1 MKKLLLLFVLVMLS
15 CNCVF
20 AQMILHLPQW
30 EKFVKITTNNIPLR
44 KTPALNS
51 SKLLVSG
58 EETMYPTYSWK
69 AEKGYTTS
77 YFEVGTILPVIKETE
92 EWYCLYFGNDCYG
105 NLMGSYEV
113 YVMKKFCREVTPEAF
128 SKADYAFS
136 ENELVNGSKGYSI
149 GVYYLGSPS
158 VRPWCRIGN
167 KIGKYLVM
175 ANFEGG
181 MEFVQRFFEGDYSYQ
196 EFNIN
201 KVRES
206 DLKSF
211 FKSTKVPAVHDIWV
225 KFAGEEEPQKFVV
238 DISSYA
244 HPFDVY
250 IDESEETNQPEKPE
264 VSSNE
269 PIYDVAEQMP
279 SFPGG
284 IGILMKWLSSNI
296 SNPNKYK
303 GRVVVKFVVET
314 DGSISN
320 VSVIRGL
327 NQQANDEVVRV
338 IKAMPRWTPGYRKGK
353 PVRVRYSL
361 PVIFS

>member
-1 MKKLLLLFVLVMLS
+1 MKKLLLSILLAIFTY
-15 CNCVF
+15 NCIYS
-20 AQMILHLPQW
+20 QMILHVPKW

-44 KTPALNS
+44 KTPTLNS
-51 SKLLVSG
+51 NKLLVSG
-58 EETMYPTYSWK
+58 EGTKCPIYSWK
-69 AEKGYTTS
+69 AEQGYTAS

-92 EWYCLYFGNDCYG
+92 EWYCLYFGNACYG
-105 NLMGSYEV
+105 SLLGSYEV
-113 YVMKKFCREVTPEAF
+113 YVMKKFCEEVTPVMF
-128 SKADYAFS
+128 SASDYGLS
-136 ENELVNGSKGYSI
+136 ETELVKGNKGYSI

-158 VRPWCRIGN
+158 VAPWCRVGC
-167 KIGKYLVM
+167 KVGKYLVM
-175 ANFEGG
+175 AQYEKG
-181 MEFVQRFFEGDYSYQ
+181 MEFVQRFFEGEFPFQ
-196 EFNIN
+196 EFIID

-206 DLKSF
+206 DVESF
-211 FKSTKVPAVHDIWV
+211 IKSTKVPAIHDIWV

-244 HPFDVY
+244 YPFGVY
-250 IDESEETNQPEKPE
+250 IDEPEKTNQPEKPE
-264 VSSNE
+264 VNSNE
-269 PIYDVAEQMP
+269 PIYDAVEQMP

-296 SNPNKYK
+296 SNPNKSK

-327 NQQANDEVVRV
+327 NQQANDEVVRAV
-338 IKAMPRWTPGYRKGK
+338 KAMPRWTPGYRKGK